1 MDAGEFREYLF
12 VLAIDKRL
20 TVWHLAVLFSIMQ
33 LATGNVFSETIQ
45 ISRKKVMR
53 FAKIKSFVTYHKC
66 IMELERFGYLIYI
79 PSYHPGY
86 GSKIHLLKVG

>member
-1 MDAGEFREYLF
+1 MDAVEFREYLF
-12 VLAIDKRL
+12 ILAIDKRL

-33 LATGNVFSETIQ
+33 LTTGNLFAETIY

-66 IMELERFGYLIYI
+66 IMELEKFGYLIYI
-79 PSYHPGY
+79 PSYHPEQ
-86 GSKIHLLKVG
+86 GSTIHLLKQ